1 MGGRLAA
8 GVISIGVTFEIFF
21 DVIRLMTPGVRAG
34 VGRGVQGVQ
43 EAAGVAKGRSVGDV
57 IDHDEGVCPSPV
69 LGQRVRRLSRSSIQE
84 LELSKG
90 LIHGRAVLVH
100 QVVRR
105 AILPDVPSGQVAH
118 RDS

>member
-69 LGQRVRRLSRSSIQE
+69 LGQRVRRLQGRRESIFIRFRNQIWQAGHLRSQWSRFRKE
-84 LELSKG
+84 NET
-90 LIHGRAVLVH
+90 
-100 QVVRR
+100 
-105 AILPDVPSGQVAH
+105 
-118 RDS
+118 